1 MSMHSRGWAPGW
13 LAVGLLSGVAC
24 VGKIDNT
31 VGGGGGP
38 GAALGNGTLA
48 YAMVRLTNNQ
58 YLNTVQDL
66 FPGATL
72 PALTLPNENV
82 IDGFTN
88 AASGQT
94 VTSLLVSD
102 YQSAAEAIAQTLT
115 ATPSS
120 FLSCTPTTTAD
131 ENSCAQSFIAAF
143 GKSAYRRPLTTAEAT
158 RFFNFYQVDRASDTF
173 PVAMGAVV
181 QVFLQSPYFVYRLEG
196 GQTSSPAQ
204 TGGASVPLS
213 AYEVASRLSYFLT
226 NSMPDSTL
234 MAAADANLLQTADQV
249 ETQARRLLMGDR
261 ARAAAATFNYQWL
274 NMVKM
279 EGLTKDAT
287 AFPSMTPQIAQALH
301 DSTVQFADYA
311 FWIQDSLAAML
322 TDTHAFVNDSIAPY
336 YGLQPVGS
344 STLQMVSVDPTQRA
358 GILTQAGLLAGLA
371 GPVDD
376 SPVQRGLLILNS
388 FLCAAPP
395 PPPAGVNT
403 TPPAFDPSTPMTT
416 RQRMETEHAVGS
428 CAACHAEMDSIGF
441 AFENYDAVGAWR
453 TTDSGLP
460 VDASSTLT
468 GTDVD
473 GSFTGA
479 LPLTQKLLQSN
490 QVAQCVSYEWLRYAL
505 GLDSSQVDLSAAASV
520 AATFESTGLAFSEL
534 LVAIVR
540 SDFFRSIQVSM

>member
-1 MSMHSRGWAPGW
+1 MSMHNRGWAPGW

-31 VGGGGGP
+31 VGGGGGA

-72 PALTLPNENV
+72 PAVTLPNENV

-102 YQSAAEAIAQTLT
+102 YQSAAEA
-115 ATPSS
+115 
-120 FLSCTPTTTAD
+120 
-131 ENSCAQSFIAAF
+131 
-143 GKSAYRRPLTTAEAT
+143 T
-158 RFFNFYQVDRASDTF
+158 RFYNFYQVDRASDTF

-226 NSMPDSTL
+226 NSMPESTL

-311 FWIQDSLAAML
+311 FWIEDSLSAML

-371 GPVDD
+371 GPVND

-395 PPPAGVNT
+395 PPPA
-403 TPPAFDPSTPMTT
+403 
-416 RQRMETEHAVGS
+416 
-428 CAACHAEMDSIGF
+428 
-441 AFENYDAVGAWR
+441 
-453 TTDSGLP
+453 
-460 VDASSTLT
+460 
-468 GTDVD
+468 
-473 GSFTGA
+473 
-479 LPLTQKLLQSN
+479 
-490 QVAQCVSYEWLRYAL
+490 
-505 GLDSSQVDLSAAASV
+505 
-520 AATFESTGLAFSEL
+520 
-534 LVAIVR
+534 
-540 SDFFRSIQVSM
+540 

>member
-1 MSMHSRGWAPGW
+1 MRSGWSAPG
-13 LAVGLLSGVAC
+13 LLTLGLLSGVAC
-24 VGKIDNT
+24 VGKIDNG
-31 VGGGGGP
+31 VGGGGG
-38 GAALGNGTLA
+38 GAQLGSGALN
-48 YAMVRLTNNQ
+48 YAMVRLTNTQ
-58 YLNTVQDL
+58 YQNTVQDL
-66 FPGATL
+66 FPNATL

-82 IDGFTN
+82 INGFKN

-94 VTSLLVSD
+94 VTSVLVSD
-102 YQSAAEAIAQTLT
+102 YQSAAEAIALALT

-120 FLSCTPTTTAD
+120 FLSCSPTNTAD
-131 ENSCAQSFIAAF
+131 ENTCAQSFIAAF
-143 GKSAYRRPLTTAEAT
+143 GKNAYRRPLTTDEAT
-158 RFFNFYQVDRASDTF
+158 RFFNFYQVDRASDSF
-173 PVAMGAVV
+173 AVAMGAVV
-181 QVFLQSPYFVYRLEG
+181 QVFLQSPYLVYRLEAGQNANAQAG
-196 GQTSSPAQ
+196 G
-204 TGGASVPLS
+204 GSVLLGP
-213 AYEVASRLSYFLT
+213 YEVASRLSYFLT

-234 MAAADANLLQTADQV
+234 MAAADANQLQTADQI

-261 ARAAAATFNYQWL
+261 ARAAAAAFNYQWL
-274 NMVKM
+274 NMVTM

-311 FWIQDSLAAML
+311 FWIEDSLAAML

-336 YGLQPVGS
+336 YGLQPAGS
-344 STLQMVSVDPTQRA
+344 STLQMVDVDPTQRA

-371 GPVDD
+371 GPVND
-376 SPVQRGLLILNS
+376 SPVHRGLLILNS

-428 CAACHAEMDSIGF
+428 CAACHTEMDSIGF
-441 AFENYDAVGAWR
+441 AFENYDAVGQWR

-460 VDASSTLT
+460 VDASSTLS

-473 GSFTGA
+473 GSFVGA
-479 LPLTQKLLQSN
+479 LPLTQKLLQSH
-490 QVAQCVSYEWLRYAL
+490 QVAQCVSYEWLRYSL
-505 GLDSSQVDLSAAASV
+505 GLDTSQVDIGAAASV

-540 SDFFRSIQVSM
+540 SDFFRSIQVQM

>member
-1 MSMHSRGWAPGW
+1 MAMRSGWSASG
-13 LAVGLLSGVAC
+13 LLTLGLLSGAAC
-24 VGKIDNT
+24 VGKIDNGA
-31 VGGGGGP
+31 GGGS
-38 GAALGNGTLA
+38 GAGAQLGSASLA

-58 YLNTVQDL
+58 YQNTVQDL
-66 FPGATL
+66 FPNATL
-72 PALTLPNENV
+72 PTLTLPNENV

-94 VTSLLVSD
+94 VTSLVVSD

-120 FLSCTPTTTAD
+120 FLSCSPTTTAD
-131 ENSCAQSFIAAF
+131 ENTCAQSFIATF
-143 GKSAYRRPLTTAEAT
+143 GKSAYRRPLTGDEAT
-158 RFFNFYQVDRASDTF
+158 RYFNFYQVDRASDTF
-173 PVAMGAVV
+173 AVAMGAVV
-181 QVFLQSPYFVYRLEG
+181 QVFLQSPPFVYRLEA
-196 GQTSSPAQ
+196 GQNQSAQ
-204 TGGASVPLS
+204 TGGGSVLLGP
-213 AYEVASRLSYFLT
+213 YEVASRLSYFLT

-234 MAAADANLLQTADQV
+234 MAAADANQLQTADQI
-249 ETQARRLLMGDR
+249 EAQARRLLMFDR

-336 YGLQPVGS
+336 YGLQPSGS

-371 GPVDD
+371 GPVND

-416 RQRMETEHAVGS
+416 RQRMETEHALGS
-428 CAACHAEMDSIGF
+428 CAACHTEMDSIGF

-453 TTDSGLP
+453 TLDSGLP

-473 GSFTGA
+473 GSFVGA

-490 QVAQCVSYEWLRYAL
+490 QVAQCVSYEWLRYSL
-505 GLDSSQVDLSAAASV
+505 GLDTSQVDVGAASAV

-540 SDFFRSIQVSM
+540 SDYFRSIQVSM